1 MQKKKRIK
9 KIKKIEKQKNKALLK
24 DIAVVK
30 VK

>member
-1 MQKKKRIK
+1 MQKKNNK
-9 KIKKIEKQKNKALLK
+9 KKKIEKQKNKALLK